1 MGADFFSRASAD
13 RCLGSIAEQ
22 GIRFRMEA
30 HADEHLSV
38 DEVREAIESLSDPDL
53 ARLQAV
59 ASRYSRGTGVSSAD
73 DLLQEA
79 VLRAL
84 DARRLCPRG
93 TSVVRFLAE
102 AMRSIASSDRKTAGR
117 HPELLL
123 VNASDDGESLPVPDA
138 GKTAEVELGERQEAE
153 RILRSVLDLFADDEV
168 ATTIVEGDIDG
179 VPPGEIR
186 DLLDLDE
193 TSYNTKRRLIR
204 RRIQKAFPKGW
215 TR

>member
-1 MGADFFSRASAD
+1 
-13 RCLGSIAEQ
+13 
-22 GIRFRMEA
+22 MEA
-30 HADEHLSV
+30 HAEEHLSI

-59 ASRYSRGTGVSSAD
+59 SFRYGGGSGVSSAD
-73 DLLQEA
+73 DLLQES

-84 DARRLCPRG
+84 DGRRRCPRG
-93 TSVVRFLAE
+93 VGVVRFLAE
-102 AMRSIASSDRKTAGR
+102 AMRSIASSERKTAGR
-117 HPELLL
+117 RPEEPL
-123 VNASDDGESLPVPDA
+123 VHVTEDGRPLPVPDA
-138 GKTAEVELGERQEAE
+138 SKAVDVELGGRQEAE
-153 RILRSVLDLFADDEV
+153 QILQSVMGLFADDDV

-179 VPPGEIR
+179 LTPGEIR